1 LPWTFIFWSPSAWNH
16 AGAAV
21 TPLAFPAPPAV
32 DQVTPITNAL
42 NGLAALSG
50 PTGRATNTLNGK
62 TLRIGYDP
70 GNVGEAFRFAPD
82 PFIVLD
88 IVASNKFHFFNSF
101 GKLVQGD
108 LGLTIMHE
116 FLHIFLQEPDSPST
130 ATDAMLDTR
139 DFDFRG
145 KVIDEQ
151 NKIAKNAGLTDQ
163 IQVSYLATT
172 VVGDAFHGL
181 FTTNVSYTDGNE
193 IDKARLDLGSVDS
206 MDHSLNTRMLR
217 DLFFGLDGA
226 DTIKAGKGRDYVYG
240 GDGNDIIW
248 GGDGNDV
255 LVGEADNDYFRGGK
269 GDDIIW
275 GGGKDSSYQGS
286 GDGTDVADYSQVR
299 GHIEISFDAA
309 TDKLTVE
316 DGEGGTDTL
325 ASIDRVMGS
334 ARNDSF
340 TFTGSGTGAKVD
352 MTDVLDGYVLTTQNT
367 YEVRVMGIE
376 TFIGGDALTVF
387 IGRTGAPAIFRA
399 GSGGGDFTMT
409 SGDRAYGHDGAV
421 DTFRVTT
428 TVPTE
433 MSTCTEAEKTAYLLA
448 NRNFIGN
455 FDAEDLLYV
464 NGVLCNGNIVTAAVS
479 PAVASDYNRDGPVAY
494 VSLTG
499 DSSYGTAYAQAAFD
513 QRGLSWDS
521 QPWGPYIYTAGEVRD
536 VNFHRTGEDG
546 RGVISFSA
554 RTISPEGDGVSAG
567 YTLDALS
574 SADEMLAIVIEGFE
588 DGDGGMSF
596 LNDPLANFGRPT
608 IFDQS
613 GGLYTYTHGVS
624 WSEPDRIWV
633 SEEYDLDGN
642 EDGYLSGGG
651 TPIDSDSADF
661 NLGLPPFAGAQPDWQ
676 NYVLGGDIVQ
686 GGAGADTLDG
696 GTGSDILHGHD
707 GIDILMGGD
716 GDDQLFGEAGEDI
729 LLGNAGDDLLD
740 GGTEIDVMAGGIGDD
755 TYLVDE
761 EDDAVTE
768 DWDAGTD
775 TVVTSLSSY
784 TLGANVENLGYAGF
798 GNFTGTGNALD
809 NLLMGGEGDDTL
821 AGEDGDDS
829 FQSSAGADVIDGGDG
844 IDTFRIIGRPWGIS
858 LSETWGTV
866 TVVDYNFET
875 GTSVLTG
882 VERLYFSDLD
892 ESFTIAE
899 VLDPSV
905 TGTNGDDDPL
915 EGNNLDNEMFGL
927 DGDDLLWGAGGND
940 TLDGGDGFDTAW
952 FAGSSSQYRAYWDS
966 DGTAWV
972 DALESDEASDW
983 LIDMEA
989 IYFAD
994 DDVTLLL
1001 SALPSA
1007 GTSGNDVLSG
1017 SSRPDALFGLEGD
1030 DSLDGL
1036 AGDDSLDGGEGNDL
1050 YLLGAGNDSVYD
1062 TAGDDAYVY
1071 NPGDG
1076 DDTISDQGDTDYLE
1090 FGSGIDPLDVT
1101 VTGDGDGGYYLS
1113 LADGSVW
1120 IQYGSEPGNAIEE
1133 VRFAD
1138 TTVWTDGDLYD
1149 MAYGESLMRG
1159 GGGGALQS
1167 ALWEQC
1173 GATGRIDYLG
1183 TMADFHAYI
1192 P

>member
-1 LPWTFIFWSPSAWNH
+1 MPWTLKFWSQSPTAPDPVVIWNYI
-16 AGAAV
+16 GASV
-21 TPLAFPAPPAV
+21 TPQDFPPG
-32 DQVTPITNAL
+32 QVGAITTAL
-42 NGLAALSG
+42 NTVVGLSTLLA
-50 PTGRATNTLNGK
+50 GRLANFGDV
-62 TLRIGYDP
+62 RIGYDP
-70 GNVGEAFRFAPD
+70 GNVGQAFGSAAD
-82 PFIVLD
+82 PFIVTD
-88 IVASNKFHFFNSF
+88 TVAAGKAHFFNSF
-101 GKLVQGD
+101 GKLVKAD
-108 LGLTIMHE
+108 LGLIIVHE
-116 FLHIFLQEPDSPST
+116 LAHIYLGKDDSPAG
-130 ATDAMLDTR
+130 ATDATMDGKNW
-139 DFDFRG
+139 DFRG
-145 KVIDEQ
+145 EVVDEANDIARNANLTQQIRMSYQAVTID
-151 NKIAKNAGLTDQ
+151 G
-163 IQVSYLATT
+163 TT
-172 VVGDAFHGL
+172 LHSL
-181 FTTNVSYTDGNE
+181 FTTNVSYTDNNQ
-193 IDKARLDLGSVDS
+193 IDIARLDLAGANS
-206 MDHSLNTRMLR
+206 MNHGQNTHHLR
-217 DLFFGLDGA
+217 DLMFGLGGD
-226 DTIKAGKGRDYVYG
+226 DVMKAGKGRDYVYG
-240 GDGNDIIW
+240 GTGNDTLW

-255 LVGEADNDYFRGGK
+255 LVGEADDDTFLGGR
-269 GDDIIW
+269 GDDLIW
-275 GGGKDSSYQGS
+275 GGDKASTYQGS
-286 GDGTDVADYSQVR
+286 GDGTDIADYSQVR
-299 GHIEISFDAA
+299 GHIEIGFDAA
-309 TDKLTVE
+309 TNKLSVE

-325 ASIDRVMGS
+325 ASIERVMGS

-340 TFTGSGTGAKVD
+340 TFTGSGTDAKVD
-352 MTDVLDGYVLTTQNT
+352 MTDVVDGYVLTTQNA

-376 TFIGGDALTVF
+376 TFIGGDALTIF
-387 IGRTGAPAIFRA
+387 IGKTGTPTIFRA

-409 SGDRAYGHDGAV
+409 AGDRAYGHDGAV

-428 TVPTE
+428 TVPAE
-433 MSTCTEAEKTAYLLA
+433 MATCTEAEKTAYLLA

-464 NGVLCNGNIVTAAVS
+464 NGVLCNGNTVTATVS
-479 PAVASDYNRDGPVAY
+479 PAVASDYNRDGPIAY

-513 QRGLSWDS
+513 QRGLSLDS
-521 QPWGPYIYTAGEVRD
+521 QPWGSYLYASGEVRD
-536 VNFHRTGEDG
+536 VGFHRTGEDG

-574 SADEMLAIVIEGFE
+574 SADEMLAIVIEGFD

-596 LNDPLANFGRPT
+596 RNDPLANFGRPT
-608 IFDQS
+608 LFDQP

-624 WSEPDRIWV
+624 WSEPDQIWV

-661 NLGLPPFAGAQPDWQ
+661 NLGLPPFDGAQPDWQ
-676 NYVLGGDIVQ
+676 NYVLGGDILQ
-686 GGAGADTLDG
+686 GGAGADALDG
-696 GTGSDILHGHD
+696 GTGGDILHGHD

-729 LLGNAGDDLLD
+729 LLGNAGNDLLD

-775 TVVTSLSSY
+775 TILTALSSY
-784 TLGANVENLGYAGF
+784 ALGANVENLGYAGF

-809 NLLMGGEGDDTL
+809 NLLIGGEGDDTL

-829 FQSSAGADVIDGGDG
+829 FQSSAGADSIDGGDG
-844 IDTFRIIGRPWGIS
+844 IDTFRVIGRPWAIS

-899 VLDPSV
+899 VIDPSV
-905 TGTNGDDDPL
+905 TGTSGDDDPL

-927 DGDDLLWGAGGND
+927 DGDDVLWGAGGYD

-952 FAGSSSQYRAYWDS
+952 FAGASGQYRAYWDS

-1036 AGDDSLDGGEGNDL
+1036 AGDDMLDGGEGNDL
-1050 YLLGAGNDSVYD
+1050 YLLGIGDDSVYD

-1071 NPGDG
+1071 NLGDG

-1090 FGSGIDPLDVT
+1090 FGSGIDPLDVI

-1113 LADGSVW
+1113 LADGNVW

-1133 VRFAD
+1133 IRFAD
-1138 TTVWTDGDLYD
+1138 TTVWTDGDLYE
-1149 MAYGESLMRG
+1149 MAYGLSLMS
-1159 GGGGALQS
+1159 GGGALQS

-1173 GATGRIDYLG
+1173 GATGRVDYLG
-1183 TMADFHAYI
+1183 TIADFHAYI